1 MMIDQI
7 NASQHLILVVDDNK
21 INRHILKRMLENEGF
36 AVITAI
42 NGQEAITKA
51 KEFYPDLIALDICMP
66 GKGGLDAC
74 REIRLDK
81 QLSDIPIIFVTA
93 DTRDEILL
101 EAFDAGGTDYIR
113 KPINRTE
120 VIARVRSLLTRR
132 LLLQHQIQNEKLKA
146 ILEMAG
152 AMCHEMSQP
161 LQVIYGYWDLMKMS
175 RTNDP
180 KLIEFQIK
188 IQHNLERIKDIQNKL
203 RKIVRYETKD
213 YLRGKIIDIEKC
225 ADLNYAEHEDVRAKT
240 VDIAH

>member
-7 NASQHLILVVDDNK
+7 DASQHLIMVVDDNK
-21 INRHILKRMLENEGF
+21 INLYILKHVLENEGF
-36 AVITAI
+36 NVITAI

-66 GKGGLDAC
+66 EKGGLDVC

-93 DTRDEILL
+93 DTTDEILM
-101 EAFDAGGTDYIR
+101 EAFDSGGTDYIR
-113 KPINRTE
+113 KPVNKTE
-120 VIARVRSLLTRR
+120 VIARVRSMLTRR
-132 LLLQHQIQNEKLKA
+132 LLLQHKIQNEKLKA

-161 LQVIYGYWDLMKMS
+161 LQAIYGYWDLMKMS
-175 RTNDP
+175 KANNQ
-180 KLIEFQIK
+180 KFIEFQIK
-188 IQHNLERIKDIQNKL
+188 IQHNLERIKDIQDKL
-203 RKIVRYETKD
+203 RKIVRYETKE

-225 ADLNYAEHEDVRAKT
+225 ADLNPGEREDLRTKT
-240 VDIAH
+240 ADIAH